1 MGYFNYPVKLF
12 PLICIIMASKRQI
25 MTSAYDLSG
34 NKVIVGS
41 GMSGL
46 WLARLMADAG
56 NTFCY
61 PCNFTVDFRRIC
73 FLWMFSLPFTIKIS
87 SFRMFI
93 MITQTIFNQYSS
105 CCQSFIGFNVTY
117 FTVSSCYQ
125 YLEMTTKI
133 SIVS

>member
-1 MGYFNYPVKLF
+1 
-12 PLICIIMASKRQI
+12 

-61 PCNFTVDFRRIC
+61 PCNFTVDFRSVA
-73 FLWMFSLPFTIKIS
+73 F
-87 SFRMFI
+87 
-93 MITQTIFNQYSS
+93 
-105 CCQSFIGFNVTY
+105 
-117 FTVSSCYQ
+117 VSSGCSHYPLRLR
-125 YLEMTTKI
+125 YLLLECL
-133 SIVS
+133 S